1 MNRLRLCLGT
11 MITAA
16 VLLLCAGA
24 MAEIRINEVMAS
36 NGVYQ
41 DGHAYDWAELYND
54 GAEVSL
60 AGWYLSNDP
69 YQPYKWAFPSG
80 AKIAENGY
88 LIVYCTGEGK
98 EPMTDALFTNFKL
111 SADGDTLYL
120 TSPGGEST
128 VLSFGTQ
135 FGNVSYGLA
144 GGEYRYLEIA
154 TPGSANP
161 TFGFEQRAQQPVIE
175 TAAGFYANG
184 VIVHISAADG
194 AEIHYTTDCS
204 TPTRTSPLYTGTSA
218 PPRSSAP
225 SPARRISC
233 ALP

>member
-41 DGHAYDWAELYND
+41 DAHAYDWAELYND

-80 AKIAENGY
+80 AKIAKNGY
-88 LIVYCTGEGK
+88 LIVYCAGEGK
-98 EPMTDALFTNFKL
+98 EPMTDALCTNFKL

-120 TSPGGEST
+120 TSPDGEST
-128 VLSFGTQ
+128 VLSFGAQ
-135 FGNVSYGLA
+135 FRCV
-144 GGEYRYLEIA
+144 
-154 TPGSANP
+154 
-161 TFGFEQRAQQPVIE
+161 
-175 TAAGFYANG
+175 
-184 VIVHISAADG
+184 
-194 AEIHYTTDCS
+194 
-204 TPTRTSPLYTGTSA
+204 
-218 PPRSSAP
+218 
-225 SPARRISC
+225 
-233 ALP
+233 

>member
-80 AKIAENGY
+80 AKITENGY
-88 LIVYCTGEGK
+88 LIVYCAGEGK
-98 EPMTDALFTNFKL
+98 EPMTDALCTNFKL

-120 TSPGGEST
+120 TSPG
-128 VLSFGTQ
+128 
-135 FGNVSYGLA
+135 
-144 GGEYRYLEIA
+144 R
-154 TPGSANP
+154 
-161 TFGFEQRAQQPVIE
+161 
-175 TAAGFYANG
+175 
-184 VIVHISAADG
+184 
-194 AEIHYTTDCS
+194 
-204 TPTRTSPLYTGTSA
+204 
-218 PPRSSAP
+218 
-225 SPARRISC
+225 
-233 ALP
+233 

>member
-80 AKIAENGY
+80 TKITENGY
-88 LIVYCTGEGK
+88 LIVYCAGEGK
-98 EPMTDALFTNFKL
+98 EPMTDALCTNFKL
-111 SADGDTLYL
+111 SADGDTLCL
-120 TSPGGEST
+120 TSPDGEST
-128 VLSFGTQ
+128 VLSFGKQ

-144 GGEYRYLEIA
+144 GGEYRIA
-154 TPGSANP
+154 AVLIKP
-161 TFGFEQRAQQPVIE
+161 
-175 TAAGFYANG
+175 
-184 VIVHISAADG
+184 
-194 AEIHYTTDCS
+194 
-204 TPTRTSPLYTGTSA
+204 
-218 PPRSSAP
+218 
-225 SPARRISC
+225 
-233 ALP
+233 

>member
-16 VLLLCAGA
+16 VLLLWAGA

-60 AGWYLSNDP
+60 AGWYLSNDH

-88 LIVYCTGEGK
+88 LIVYCAGEGK
-98 EPMTDALFTNFKL
+98 EPMTDALCTNFKL
-111 SADGDTLYL
+111 SADGDTPLL
-120 TSPGGEST
+120 PAVWDPTLIAKACELAAMREGNST
-128 VLSFGTQ
+128 EAAAYKA
-135 FGNVSYGLA
+135 SYD
-144 GGEYRYLEIA
+144 
-154 TPGSANP
+154 
-161 TFGFEQRAQQPVIE
+161 QWIE
-175 TAAGFYANG
+175 KMKA
-184 VIVHISAADG
+184 SD
-194 AEIHYTTDCS
+194 
-204 TPTRTSPLYTGTSA
+204 
-218 PPRSSAP
+218 
-225 SPARRISC
+225 
-233 ALP
+233 